1 MTPRITPGRFA
12 QLGPVNWIT
21 WRVLSLASGTSDA
34 QLFSTLGRSGGLFRG
49 WLHYSAKLL
58 PGGGKL
64 PRHESELI
72 ILRVAHLR
80 GCDYE
85 MDHHVRLGRRA
96 GVTAEILQR
105 LIEGPQAEG
114 WSSRHRALLTAVD
127 ELVATKDLTD
137 ETWSA
142 LAEHLDVRRLI
153 EFCLLVTQYD
163 GLATTIRTLRIERD
177 FPASNSPTDS
187 ESAHPGN
194 QRAK

>member
-1 MTPRITPGRFA
+1 MTPRITPGRFR
-12 QLGPVNWIT
+12 QLGPVNWIA
-21 WRVLSLASGTSDA
+21 WRVLSLAAGTSDA
-34 QLFSTLGRSGGLFRG
+34 HLFGTLGRAGGLFRG
-49 WLHYSAKLL
+49 WLHYSGKLM
-58 PGGGKL
+58 PGGKL
-64 PRHESELI
+64 PRHESELV

-105 LIEGPQAEG
+105 VIEGPQAEG
-114 WSSRHRALLTAVD
+114 WSPRHRALLAAVD

-153 EFCLLVTQYD
+153 EFCLLITQYD

-187 ESAHPGN
+187 ESA
-194 QRAK
+194 RTAE